1 MDDDKFAPTP
11 APSGRRALQ
20 MSQPPKKRAFGA
32 LRRWL
37 RGRRAPRPK
46 DQEWLRLILLV
57 RKLQHHQLAFV
68 QRFDEIRALTG
79 ALGSFKSDFGALHE
93 QLGAARITAAE
104 LESGLAS
111 GLDKLQALPD
121 PKAEHAELDRRIANL
136 DGLSQRLET
145 LAAATPGELPF
156 SAELGTVLAELKS
169 LASRME
175 SAQREERNAGGQT
188 ELAQLYERMQELAEG
203 LAQGAQPD
211 AGADARQERFEEQ
224 LARLEN
230 TLAALSNGTLATG
243 DDGAETITPGPIERL
258 EALASRLEGRGGGD
272 DAAPALAGVLARFE
286 ELAQRLES
294 LPNSLPELPPS
305 GANLAEHQAL
315 TQQFTELRAA
325 YEAVEDSR
333 LRLGRELEALKAQLR
348 ASELARMELENK
360 HATELSQV
368 ADHAQRQIARLED
381 DIKKK
386 KRGLSELTQRNIDIQ
401 NENGKLK
408 AELAAQDESPP
419 AVRPRAGGQA
429 ISSLMTLDSPPP
441 AAPPPGGAGDEDSLQ
456 AAPRKAGGGAASS
469 G

>member
-1 MDDDKFAPTP
+1 M
-11 APSGRRALQ
+11 
-20 MSQPPKKRAFGA
+20 
-32 LRRWL
+32 
-37 RGRRAPRPK
+37 
-46 DQEWLRLILLV
+46 RLILLV

-68 QRFDEIRALTG
+68 HRFDEIRALTG

-93 QLGAARITAAE
+93 QLCAARLTAAE

-111 GLDKLQALPD
+111 GLDKLQGLPD

-169 LASRME
+169 LAARLE
-175 SAQREERNAGGQT
+175 AAQREERNAGGQS
-188 ELAQLYERMQELAEG
+188 ELAQLYDRMQELAEG
-203 LAQGAQPD
+203 LAQGARP
-211 AGADARQERFEEQ
+211 AMGADAHDAQLAEQ
-224 LARLEN
+224 LARLE
-230 TLAALSNGTLATG
+230 TLAV
-243 DDGAETITPGPIERL
+243 
-258 EALASRLEGRGGGD
+258 RLEGRGGGD
-272 DAAPALAGVLARFE
+272 DPAPALEGVLARFE
-286 ELAQRLES
+286 QLAERLES
-294 LPNSLPELPPS
+294 LPSALPELPPT
-305 GANLAEHQAL
+305 GANLAEYQAL

-333 LRLGRELEALKAQLR
+333 QRLGRELEAQKAHLR

-381 DIKKK
+381 DVKKK
-386 KRGLSELTQRNIDIQ
+386 KRGLSELTQRNIDVQ
-401 NENGKLK
+401 NENNRLK
-408 AELAAQDESPP
+408 AELAGKDEGPP

-429 ISSLMTLDSPPP
+429 ISTLMTLDGYAQQS
-441 AAPPPGGAGDEDSLQ
+441 AAEPKRASAEDELEP
-456 AAPRKAGGGAASS
+456 APRKAEGGAAQ

>member
-1 MDDDKFAPTP
+1 
-11 APSGRRALQ
+11 
-20 MSQPPKKRAFGA
+20 MSQKPKRRAFGA

-37 RGRRAPRPK
+37 RGRRAPRPN

-79 ALGSFKSDFGALHE
+79 ALGAFKSDFGALHE

-104 LESGLAS
+104 LESGLAG
-111 GLDKLQALPD
+111 GLEKLEALPD
-121 PKAEHAELDRRIANL
+121 PKAEHAELDQRLEKL

-145 LAAATPGELPF
+145 LAAATPNELPF
-156 SAELGTVLAELKS
+156 SAELGTVLAELRA

-175 SAQREERNAGGQT
+175 GAQREERAAGGQT

-203 LAQGAQPD
+203 LAQGARPD
-211 AGADARQERFEEQ
+211 DGADARHAQLEEQ
-224 LARLEN
+224 LTRLEN
-230 TLAALSNGTLATG
+230 TLTALSNGTVAN
-243 DDGAETITPGPIERL
+243 DADGEEVFTPGPIERL
-258 EALASRLEGRGGGD
+258 EALANRLEGARESS
-272 DAAPALAGVLARFE
+272 ASAEALGGVLARFE

-294 LPNSLPELPPS
+294 LPSALPELPAAP
-305 GANLAEHQAL
+305 GAGSAEFQEL

-333 LRLGRELEALKAQLR
+333 QRLERELEAVKSQLR

-386 KRGLSELTQRNIDIQ
+386 KRGLSELTQRNIQIQ
-401 NENGKLK
+401 NENNALK
-408 AELAAQDESPP
+408 AELAAKDEGPP

-429 ISSLMTLDSPPP
+429 LSALMTMDGDTSAP
-441 AAPPPGGAGDEDSLQ
+441 AAPPASAESALQ
-456 AAPRKAGGGAASS
+456 PAPRKSDDDAPRA
-469 G
+469 